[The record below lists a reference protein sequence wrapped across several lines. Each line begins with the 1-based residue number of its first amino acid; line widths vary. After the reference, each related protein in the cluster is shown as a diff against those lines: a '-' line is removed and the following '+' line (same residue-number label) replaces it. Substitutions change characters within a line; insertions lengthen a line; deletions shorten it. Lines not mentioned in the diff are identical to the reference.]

1 MQFRPGDARPARL
14 EECIGLGED
23 ETEDEEDA
31 KDIGDKQPQNDG
43 IRRRDRRVAGKNQKT
58 DEPDEEGKDNGHG
71 TEPGRKPGM
80 VIFSAQ
86 SPPRYFLITHGRRQK
101 DMEGSGTVRD
111 KKQGESRC
119 HNITLLQDCDISGA
133 G

>member
-1 MQFRPGDARPARL
+1 
-14 EECIGLGED
+14 
-23 ETEDEEDA
+23 
-31 KDIGDKQPQNDG
+31 
-43 IRRRDRRVAGKNQKT
+43 
-58 DEPDEEGKDNGHG
+58 
-71 TEPGRKPGM
+71 M

-101 DMEGSGTVRD
+101 VIEGSGAVRD

-133 G
+133 YPKAVAMKIMLSDKARNNILMLHHLTSNLLPSERGRNGEGDLDSTDPWRPPIGR